1 MRTYKKYYMGLIGCG
16 HMGMAIAR
24 GAVAK
29 EYLER
34 YRIAVYDPN
43 EEIQKTCE
51 KEGYKVFGSAKEIIR
66 NSHIV
71 LLAVRPQDLDSALE
85 AMQGEEIDCLLSI
98 VTGVS
103 IAALQEKLNG
113 CPVIRAMPNTPLQIS
128 EGATAMCMSA
138 NCKADDYDFVFQLF
152 NSMGVTRTLPESQ
165 LNEAVAINGS
175 TPAYVYRFI
184 QSLIKDAQD
193 RGVDDYAARDLIVQ
207 TFIGAAELLKKDR
220 RKPIQEFVDE
230 VCSKGGTTIRAIET
244 LEELDFDKIVHEA
257 NEQCITRAKEL
268 GEN

>member
-98 VTGVS
+98 VTDKGT
-103 IAALQEKLNG
+103 ATFGKA
-113 CPVIRAMPNTPLQIS
+113 
-128 EGATAMCMSA
+128 GATVSTKDGEASVDA
-138 NCKADDYDFVFQLF
+138 SKAT
-152 NSMGVTRTLPESQ
+152 VTTDKGTAS
-165 LNEAVAINGS
+165 
-175 TPAYVYRFI
+175 F
-184 QSLIKDAQD
+184 
-193 RGVDDYAARDLIVQ
+193 
-207 TFIGAAELLKKDR
+207 GAAKK
-220 RKPIQEFVDE
+220 
-230 VCSKGGTTIRAIET
+230 
-244 LEELDFDKIVHEA
+244 
-257 NEQCITRAKEL
+257 N
-268 GEN
+268 